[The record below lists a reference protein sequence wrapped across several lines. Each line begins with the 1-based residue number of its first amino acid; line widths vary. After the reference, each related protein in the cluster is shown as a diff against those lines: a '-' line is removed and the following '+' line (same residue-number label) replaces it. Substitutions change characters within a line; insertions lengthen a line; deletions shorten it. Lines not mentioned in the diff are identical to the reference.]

1 MDNINYNPNDN
12 NDDNVDV
19 SGRVLKSVQ
28 DRRGLSS
35 PTNLLRQMSTH
46 VDNSPNLSMVKK
58 WSGILLA
65 CIALLVVTVR
75 WSEQEKLIQS
85 NRDR

>member
-12 NDDNVDV
+12 NDDNIDA
-19 SGRVLKSVQ
+19 SGRVFKSVQ
-28 DRRGLSS
+28 DRRGLST
-35 PTNLLRQMSTH
+35 PTKVLRQMSEH
-46 VDNSPNLSMVKK
+46 VDNSPNLSIVRK

-65 CIALLVVTVR
+65 CIALLVVIVR
-75 WSEQEKLIQS
+75 WSEQEKLIQD